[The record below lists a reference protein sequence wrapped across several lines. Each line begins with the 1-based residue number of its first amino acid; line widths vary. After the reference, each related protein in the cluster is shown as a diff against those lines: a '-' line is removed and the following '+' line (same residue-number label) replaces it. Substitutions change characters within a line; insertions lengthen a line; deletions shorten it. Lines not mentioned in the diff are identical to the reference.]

1 MDARFQHKLKE
12 LDEELGRLLNEL
24 KKYSSAQLSARP
36 EPGAWSVFQVMQHLM
51 IAESKSIGY
60 VKKKT
65 SYPEGLK
72 KAGFLGKFREAGLK
86 LFLWL
91 PFKFKAPAI
100 VNEDQF
106 RENVSLDELA
116 AAWRASRGELAH
128 FIENMKPEWAD
139 KEIFRHALAGRMPVD
154 GMLTFFADH
163 FARHRK
169 QIDRTLQKVVSANQA
184 SRN

>member
-1 MDARFQHKLKE
+1 MKYMDARIQRQIKQ
-12 LDEELGRLLNEL
+12 LDEDLNDLLNDL
-24 KKYSSAQLSARP
+24 KNYSADQLNAQP

-72 KAGFLGKFREAGLK
+72 KAGFPEIFRRKVLK

-91 PFKFKAPAI
+91 PFKYKAPAI
-100 VNEDQF
+100 VNETHFKDK
-106 RENVSLDELA
+106 VTLDELA
-116 AAWRASRGELAH
+116 NTWRTSRGELAH
-128 FIENMKPEWAD
+128 FLENMKPEWAD
-139 KEIFRHALAGRMPVD
+139 KEIFRHAIAGRMTLD
-154 GMLTFFADH
+154 GMLIFFSDH

-169 QIDRTLQKVVSANQA
+169 QIDRTLQKVATPA
-184 SRN
+184 